1 MLYMEEKNSFRV
13 MKDLQGYFKDGERE
27 RLYNNASTTRD
38 KSLIRLLWIT
48 GRRINEILNIK
59 VSEIDFE
66 KKNII
71 IHVEKKTKSIKNSDG
86 TKSRVKDDLLSLSHM
101 DNFTIELLKLYII
114 DYKLNRND
122 YLFKSP
128 VKENKPITR
137 QRAFDIIKRIGKE
150 ADVNNVGNKG
160 IHPHH
165 FRHTYA
171 IDVAKRMKTPADV
184 RKLQLL
190 LDHSSL
196 AVTEQYLKFS
206 DKDVTELIDSL
217 YDPKKA

>member
-1 MLYMEEKNSFRV
+1 
-13 MKDLQGYFKDGERE
+13 MKDLQGYFRDGERE
-27 RLYNNASTTRD
+27 RLYNSATTTRD

-48 GRRINEILNIK
+48 GRRVTEILNIK
-59 VSEIDFE
+59 VGEIEFE
-66 KKNII
+66 KKTIV
-71 IHVEKKTKSIKNSDG
+71 IHVEKKTKTIKDKEGN
-86 TKSRVKDDLLSLSHM
+86 KYKVKNDFLSLSHM

-114 DYKLNRND
+114 DYKLSRDD

-128 VKENKPITR
+128 VNKNKPITR

-206 DKDVTELIDSL
+206 DKDVSELIEDL
-217 YDPKKA
+217 YNPKKV

>member
-1 MLYMEEKNSFRV
+1 
-13 MKDLQGYFKDGERE
+13 MKDLQGYFRDGERE
-27 RLYNNASTTRD
+27 RLYNSADNLRD
-38 KSLIRLLWIT
+38 KTLIRLLWIT

-59 VSEIDFE
+59 ISEIDFE
-66 KKNII
+66 KKTIV
-71 IHVEKKTKSIKNSDG
+71 IHVEKKTKSIKNKEG
-86 TKSRVKDDLLSLSHM
+86 IKSRIKNDFLSLSHI
-101 DNFTIELLKLYII
+101 DNFTIDLLKLYII
-114 DYKLNRND
+114 DYKLTTMD
-122 YLFKSP
+122 YLFKSSFN
-128 VKENKPITR
+128 ENKPITR
-137 QRAFDIIKRIGKE
+137 QRAFNILKRIGKE

-171 IDVAKRMKTPADV
+171 IDVAKKMKTPADV

-206 DKDVTELIDSL
+206 DKDVSELIESL
-217 YDPKKA
+217 YDIKKV

>member
-1 MLYMEEKNSFRV
+1 MEEKNSFRV
-13 MKDLQGYFKDGERE
+13 MKDLQGYFKEGERE
-27 RLYNNASTTRD
+27 RLYNSAETLRD

-48 GRRINEILNIK
+48 GRRINEVLNIK
-59 VSEIDFE
+59 VSEIEFE
-66 KKNII
+66 KKTIV
-71 IHVEKKTKSIKNSDG
+71 IHVEKKTKSIKNPDG

-101 DNFTIELLKLYII
+101 DDFTIDLLKLYLI

-122 YLFKSP
+122 YLFKSSF
-128 VKENKPITR
+128 KEDKPITR
-137 QRAFDIIKRIGKE
+137 QRAFDILKRIGKE
-150 ADVNNVGNKG
+150 ADVNSVGNKG

-184 RKLQLL
+184 RKLQLI

-206 DKDVTELIDSL
+206 DKEVSELIEDL
-217 YDPKKA
+217 YNIKKV